1 MLIIIKGQL
10 WLKAYKLTIIAFFLY
25 IFGIILA
32 MISIFG
38 NILRDF
44 GLGFLVNSLFHFS
57 INGYSN
63 SSLYLVL
70 ISSLVMIEGIF
81 LQNWSKLWTFKA

>member
-1 MLIIIKGQL
+1 MMILSLCWRTGRDSNSCL
-10 WLKAYKLTIIAFFLY
+10 LFLY

-44 GLGFLVNSLFHFS
+44 GLGFLVNSLFHLS

>member
-1 MLIIIKGQL
+1 MGIVADREGFEPLF
-10 WLKAYKLTIIAFFLY
+10 AFFIDFLH
-25 IFGIILA
+25 IFGIILS

-44 GLGFLVNSLFHFS
+44 GLGFLVNSLFHLS
-57 INGYSN
+57 LNGYSDE
-63 SSLYLVL
+63 SLYLVI
-70 ISSLVMIEGIF
+70 ISSLLIIEGIF

>member
-1 MLIIIKGQL
+1 MADREGFELL
-10 WLKAYKLTIIAFFLY
+10 FAFFLY

-44 GLGFLVNSLFHFS
+44 GLGFLVNSLFHLS

-81 LQNWSKLWTFKA
+81 LQNWSKLWTFKV

>member
-1 MLIIIKGQL
+1 MGIVADREGFELL
-10 WLKAYKLTIIAFFLY
+10 FVFLY

-44 GLGFLVNSLFHFS
+44 GLGFLVNSLFHLC